1 MTDIADKKSNLP
13 AKKRGGA
20 RPNSGG
26 ARPGSGRKP
35 GATNK
40 RTVEMLETA
49 RANGIMPLDYLLSIM
64 RNSKQEEDVR
74 MDAAKAAAPYLHPKL
89 SSVEMNAKVTT
100 HEAGLD
106 DLA

>member
-1 MTDIADKKSNLP
+1 MTALTEKKSVLSFSGKN
-13 AKKRGGA
+13 
-20 RPNSGG
+20 GG
-26 ARPGSGRKP
+26 ARPGAGRKP
-35 GATNK
+35 GAPNK
-40 RTVEMLETA
+40 KTAELLETA
-49 RANGIMPLDYLLSIM
+49 RSEGIMPLDYLLSIM
-64 RNSKQEEDVR
+64 RNSEQKEDVR